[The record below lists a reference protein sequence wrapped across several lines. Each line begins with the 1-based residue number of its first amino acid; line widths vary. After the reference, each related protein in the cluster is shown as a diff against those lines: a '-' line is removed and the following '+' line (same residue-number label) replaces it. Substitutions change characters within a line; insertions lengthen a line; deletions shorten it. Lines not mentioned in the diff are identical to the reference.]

1 MKNIVV
7 VCSLLLLLVGCSV
20 DTTEAENKVV
30 AVIGNTEIGTY
41 IYNES
46 DFTEEI
52 ELVEEII
59 RSAKVKDIEFKQ
71 SDVTLTC
78 ITNSGDKRVYDINYD
93 EGLLKYEGKIYKL
106 NSDRWEELRDMFLR

>member
-1 MKNIVV
+1 MRNIAV

-20 DTTEAENKVV
+20 DTTEVENKVV

-52 ELVEEII
+52 ELIEEII

-71 SDVTLTC
+71 SDVTVTC
-78 ITNSGDKRVYDINYD
+78 ITKSGEKKVYDINYD
-93 EGLLKYEGKIYKL
+93 EELLNYEGEVYKL